1 MRPLED
7 FIIQIITLF
16 IGKFKVRRAMKFKV
30 EVDAISWEVNT
41 YIIEAGSEV
50 ELEIDLLEGNEEG
63 IIELIETHSQTRT
76 ITNIRSNKPYTETP

>member
-1 MRPLED
+1 
-7 FIIQIITLF
+7 
-16 IGKFKVRRAMKFKV
+16 MKFKV

-63 IIELIETHSQTRT
+63 IIELVETHSETRT
-76 ITNIRSNKPYTETP
+76 ITNVRSIKPYTKTP

>member
-1 MRPLED
+1 M
-7 FIIQIITLF
+7 
-16 IGKFKVRRAMKFKV
+16 MKFKV

-63 IIELIETHSQTRT
+63 IIELVETHSETRH
-76 ITNIRSNKPYTETP
+76 ITNVRSVKPFDT

>member
-1 MRPLED
+1 
-7 FIIQIITLF
+7 
-16 IGKFKVRRAMKFKV
+16 MKFKV

-63 IIELIETHSQTRT
+63 IIELVETHSETST
-76 ITNIRSNKPYTETP
+76 ITNIRSIKPYTETP

>member
-1 MRPLED
+1 
-7 FIIQIITLF
+7 
-16 IGKFKVRRAMKFKV
+16 MKFKV

-63 IIELIETHSQTRT
+63 IIELIESHSETST
-76 ITNIRSNKPYTETP
+76 ITNIRSIKPYTEMP